1 MDQLSWEVP
10 CAEGKGTSPDDHE
23 LYGGMLVGP
32 VLCSECHALGCLSTP
47 LGRQQAAVEGPSL
60 GLVCFLSGSAVF
72 PLIPNPSSDHW
83 EQKPSPLTGHP
94 GTCFKFR
101 CWLFFMDMWFLT
113 GNVISHWKNT
123 CLFCPHASISLGYP
137 LPSQA
142 HQHPTRTKTECN
154 KKCLQSIDSGTSCT
168 IKHLKKH
175 WTYHISMSLKI
186 DSLSKLS
193 VSTQFSSV
201 AQLCLTLCNPMDY
214 STPGF
219 PNHHQL
225 PKLAQTHV
233 HWVHDAIQPSH
244 SLSSPSP
251 AFNLSQQ
258 QGLFQWVSSSHQVA
272 KVLEFQL

>member
-1 MDQLSWEVP
+1 ML
-10 CAEGKGTSPDDHE
+10 AFF
-23 LYGGMLVGP
+23 YGY
-32 VLCSECHALGCLSTP
+32 
-47 LGRQQAAVEGPSL
+47 
-60 GLVCFLSGSAVF
+60 
-72 PLIPNPSSDHW
+72 
-83 EQKPSPLTGHP
+83 
-94 GTCFKFR
+94 
-101 CWLFFMDMWFLT
+101 
-113 GNVISHWKNT
+113 VISHWKNT

-201 AQLCLTLCNPMDY
+201 AQSCLTLCNPMDY

-258 QGLFQWVSSSHQVA
+258 QGLFQWVSSLHQVDRL
-272 KVLEFQL
+272 VEFQLQQQSCQQIFRTDFL